1 MIRALV
7 DFAVRRR
14 VTILMTT
21 LAVLA
26 FGFVGY
32 SRLAVNLL
40 PDISYPSLTVQ
51 TEFPDAA
58 PAEVENLITR
68 PVEEVVGVLK
78 GLQSMHSVSR
88 AGVSEVTLE
97 FAWDTDMDMLS
108 LDVREKLD
116 RLVLPEEA
124 LDPVVLRFDPSLDPI
139 ARLALSGGDDLFAM
153 RYMADKRLKQQ
164 LETVPGIAAA
174 QVKGGLEEEI
184 QIDLDQG
191 KLAALGISLQRIAD
205 VVQASNINL
214 PGGALRDLQTQYL
227 VRTLNEYED
236 IDEIG
241 RLIVSMQP
249 GGAPVY
255 LRDVATIRR
264 GHKER
269 TEIARVGGAECVE
282 LAIFKE
288 GDSNTVEVARR
299 LRARLEDLRRD
310 LPAGHKLDV
319 LFDQS
324 GFIEQSIADVRSAAL
339 IGGGLAILILLLFL
353 RNIAS
358 ALIIATS
365 IPVSIIATFMIMYR
379 MDVSLNIMSLGGLT
393 LGVGMLVDNSIVV
406 LESIFRARQR
416 GLSLMDAAI
425 EGTTEVGGAVFAS
438 TLTTVCVFVPILFVE
453 GVAGQLFKDQA
464 LTVTISLLVSLV
476 VALTLIPMLSSLGRR
491 RRREAAAA
499 ADEDEAA
506 GASGAGTGASKR
518 ALSAAQQG
526 VLPETL
532 GAFSRFYGHLLRGA
546 IRMRWATLAL
556 GVVLFVLSLRVLPHL
571 GAELVPQ
578 LDQGEYYFEVT
589 MPEGV
594 SLPATDRAVRTL
606 EKAAE
611 QLEPMPVRLYYA
623 TVGSRQVAG
632 GLSLRTR
639 DENLGQLNL
648 VFEDGTSQETRLA
661 ALQKMR
667 DAAAAEPDMRTKLGT
682 PSYLSLRTP
691 VEIVLFG
698 ENLEQMRD
706 YAETLLPRLRQVDG
720 LADLRSSAEL
730 GNPELQVIFDRQR
743 LASLDLDMAQLSQT
757 LHDRVQGTV
766 PTLYKEADR
775 QIDIRVR
782 NREADRNTLEDIRS
796 LVVTEREGVPIRL
809 ASVAEVRMARGPA
822 EIHRLQQQRAAV
834 ITGSLE
840 GRSLGGVIDDIQSV
854 LHANPPPVGTSIEL
868 GGQNEEMEVS
878 FGSLRFAL
886 ALAVFLV
893 YLVMAGTFESL
904 VHPLVI
910 LFTIPLALVGVVI
923 GLGITGTP
931 ISVIVLIG
939 AILLAGIV
947 VNNAIVLVDAINQ
960 GRRMGLDK
968 VDAVVRAG
976 HLRLRPILMTTLT
989 TVLGLVPM
997 ALTFGDGSELRA
1009 PLAITVAFGLSMA
1022 TLLTL
1027 LVIPAAY
1034 VAVPSRVEVEGEAEE
1049 RGRVPRLT
1057 EAPHGAD

>member
-1 MIRALV
+1 MIRAVV
-7 DFAVRRR
+7 DFAVHRR

-21 LAVLA
+21 LAVVA

-51 TEFPDAA
+51 TDFTDAA
-58 PAEVENLITR
+58 PGEVENLITR
-68 PVEEVVGVLK
+68 PIEEIVGVLK
-78 GLQSMHSVSR
+78 GLQTIHSVSR

-97 FAWDTDMDMLS
+97 FAWDTDMDLLS

-124 LDPVVLRFDPSLDPI
+124 EAPVVLRFDPSLDPI
-139 ARLALSGGDDLFAM
+139 ARLALYGGEDLFAM

-184 QIDLDQG
+184 QIDIDQG
-191 KLAALGISLQRIAD
+191 RLAALGIPLQHVAD
-205 VVQASNINL
+205 VVQSSNINL
-214 PGGALRDLQTQYL
+214 PGGALRDLDTQYL

-236 IDEIG
+236 IGQIG
-241 RLIVSMQP
+241 ALIVSMQA

-264 GHKER
+264 GHKDR
-269 TEIARVGGAECVE
+269 TEIARVEGVECVE

-299 LRARLEDLRRD
+299 LRQRLELLRRD
-310 LPAGHKLDV
+310 LPEGHKLVV

-339 IGGGLAILILLLFL
+339 LGGVLAVLVLLVFL
-353 RNIAS
+353 RNITS

-365 IPVSIIATFMIMYR
+365 IPISIIATFMLMYR
-379 MDVSLNIMSLGGLT
+379 LDVSLNIMSLGGLT

-406 LESIFRARQR
+406 LEAIFRARQSGMNR
-416 GLSLMDAAI
+416 VRAAI
-425 EGTTEVGGAVFAS
+425 EGTTEVGAAVFAS

-464 LTVTISLLVSLV
+464 LTVTISLLVSLA
-476 VALTLIPMLSSLGRR
+476 VALTLIPMLSSLGRHKDV
-491 RRREAAAA
+491 AAPV
-499 ADEDEAA
+499 
-506 GASGAGTGASKR
+506 
-518 ALSAAQQG
+518 SARQTQKS
-526 VLPETL
+526 L
-532 GAFSRFYGHLLRGA
+532 GAFSRAYEGVLRTA
-546 IRMRWATLAL
+546 IRMRWATLAVSVFL
-556 GVVLFVLSLRVLPHL
+556 FLASVRVVPHL

-578 LDQGEYYFEVT
+578 LDQGEYFFEVNL
-589 MPEGV
+589 PEGA
-594 SLPATDRAVRTL
+594 SLPATDRTIASL
-606 EKAAE
+606 EEVAAG
-611 QLEPMPVRLYYA
+611 LDALRLYYA
-623 TVGSRQVAG
+623 TIGSRQVAG

-639 DENLGQLNL
+639 DENLGQVNL
-648 VFEDGTSQETRLA
+648 VFAEASDQVTRLA
-661 ALQKMR
+661 SLQRMR
-667 DAAAAEPDMRTKLGT
+667 EAATAIPDLHTKLGS

-698 ENLEQMRD
+698 ENLEQLRE
-706 YAETLLPRLRQVDG
+706 YAETLMPQLRHVEG
-720 LADLRSSAEL
+720 LADVRSSAEL
-730 GNPELQVIFDRQR
+730 GNPELQVVFDRQR
-743 LASLDLDMAQLSQT
+743 LASLGLDMATMSQT

-775 QIDIRVR
+775 QIDIRIR
-782 NREADRNTLEDIRS
+782 NRETDRNTLEDIRS
-796 LVVTEREGVPIRL
+796 LVVAEREGVPIRL
-809 ASVAEVRMARGPA
+809 AAVADVELARGPS

-840 GRSLGGVIDDIQSV
+840 GRSLGAVIADINQV
-854 LHANPPPVGTSIEL
+854 MQENPAPAGTSVEM
-868 GGQNEEMEVS
+868 GGQNEEMQVS

-904 VHPLVI
+904 LHPLVI
-910 LFTIPLALVGVVI
+910 LFTIPLALIGVVA
-923 GLGITGTP
+923 GLWLTDTP

-960 GRRMGLDK
+960 GRRMGIDK
-968 VDAVVRAG
+968 LEAVVRAC

-997 ALTFGDGSELRA
+997 ALSFGDGSELRA

-1034 VAVPSRVEVEGEAEE
+1034 MAVPSQISPQEE
-1049 RGRVPRLT
+1049 DDDEDIAASVMPRLA
-1057 EAPHGAD
+1057 EAAPGAD